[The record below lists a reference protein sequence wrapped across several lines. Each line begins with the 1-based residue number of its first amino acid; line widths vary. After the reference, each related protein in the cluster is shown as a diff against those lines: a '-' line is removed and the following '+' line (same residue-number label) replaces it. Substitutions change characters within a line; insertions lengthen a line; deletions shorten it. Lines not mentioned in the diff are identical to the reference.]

1 MQSFK
6 FGICFCH
13 SVLKSEVVDLRVCMQ
28 SADKELSEVKALR
41 RQDKQKHDAKM
52 MEHMQKVVPYLMS
65 LRRKEITKV
74 CNIYIYSLGPR
85 GPFDVA
91 CTILRALLQRNAV

>member
-1 MQSFK
+1 
-6 FGICFCH
+6 
-13 SVLKSEVVDLRVCMQ
+13 MQ

-65 LRRKEITKV
+65 LRRKENHIEYEKL
-74 CNIYIYSLGPR
+74 CNI
-85 GPFDVA
+85 
-91 CTILRALLQRNAV
+91 CT